1 MVASVSPDSPAN
13 TAGLKVG
20 DVILSFDGKEV
31 GTMRRLPRIVAET
44 EIDKPVNVEL
54 WREGEKINLRV
65 VVGRLQEGELQ
76 VASALT
82 EPDEAVVE
90 DVPQL
95 GLTVS
100 SLTSDI
106 REQFELKDSAA
117 GVMVVRVD
125 GGSGAAEKG
134 IQPGDVIIEVG
145 QQEVSSPTDVISR
158 VNDEKSRKKSTV
170 LLLINRQGDLQ
181 FVAVRISDHGSE

>member
-1 MVASVSPDSPAN
+1 M
-13 TAGLKVG
+13 
-20 DVILSFDGKEV
+20 
-31 GTMRRLPRIVAET
+31 
-44 EIDKPVNVEL
+44 
-54 WREGEKINLRV
+54 
-65 VVGRLQEGELQ
+65 
-76 VASALT
+76 
-82 EPDEAVVE
+82 
-90 DVPQL
+90 
-95 GLTVS
+95 
-100 SLTSDI
+100 
-106 REQFELKDSAA
+106 
-117 GVMVVRVD
+117 MVVRVA

>member
-1 MVASVSPDSPAN
+1 M
-13 TAGLKVG
+13 
-20 DVILSFDGKEV
+20 
-31 GTMRRLPRIVAET
+31 
-44 EIDKPVNVEL
+44 
-54 WREGEKINLRV
+54 
-65 VVGRLQEGELQ
+65 
-76 VASALT
+76 
-82 EPDEAVVE
+82 
-90 DVPQL
+90 

-158 VNDEKSRKKSTV
+158 VNDEKSR
-170 LLLINRQGDLQ
+170 
-181 FVAVRISDHGSE
+181 